1 MEPRSLQWE
10 QASLEVEQTRPE
22 KTRPLGKTEFA
33 DLSQKLNNMRI
44 EGNSLTNFISYS
56 RLYLKIVRFN

>member
-22 KTRPLGKTEFA
+22 KTRPLGKTEFV
-33 DLSQKLNNMRI
+33 DLSQKLNNRRI
-44 EGNSLTNFISYS
+44 AGLSLIH
-56 RLYLKIVRFN
+56 I